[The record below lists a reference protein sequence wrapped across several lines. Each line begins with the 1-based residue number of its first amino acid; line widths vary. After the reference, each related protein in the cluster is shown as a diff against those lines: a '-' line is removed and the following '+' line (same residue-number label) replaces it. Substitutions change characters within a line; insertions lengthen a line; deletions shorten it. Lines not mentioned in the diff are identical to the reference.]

1 MKEKKKTTPF
11 SSAVV
16 LTLKAYRRIVGYA
29 IRYANQN
36 LKSDKWR
43 EVYGILVGS
52 IEKNSKLIVKDA
64 IPMIVGDRAGVKYES
79 KQYVDMAQIDASV
92 FERSVQDNREDF
104 IIGWWH
110 THPGFGFFYSPIDCM
125 TQLGYQIPNPYA
137 VGLIFDHCKKN
148 TNDNI
153 LGIAGLRLKDPDLG
167 MSSTYDL
174 IELSYETDQKTMAQ
188 KVDKDI
194 IRINKE
200 MKDILKEIK
209 YIDEVIRKKA
219 LAQLQRNY
227 GLILVPKEDIK
238 VTENEEEAE
247 EDERFLYEWDPDFY
261 KKSYRIPK
269 FREKIE
275 NAISDAYDELDK
287 LMESKDI
294 EKLKNRK
301 QKLTNKIQNMIVKPN
316 EWYDKLMDDFAK
328 RIENISPLFDYLDTY
343 ERKVIEHFEERSS
356 EYYKILDD
364 LNSRAELNL
373 EKF

>member
-11 SSAVV
+11 SSVVV

-36 LKSDKWR
+36 LKPDKWR

-209 YIDEVIRKKA
+209 YIDEVLRKKA

>member
-11 SSAVV
+11 SSVVV

-36 LKSDKWR
+36 LKPDKWR